1 MLPAI
6 STQVFLPHRLTPAH
20 LDALAASGA
29 QAIELF
35 AARHHFDYSSRTHMR
50 ELAQWFRSNEVTP
63 LLHAPLSS
71 EPDFSRHAEPNID
84 LLDREKSR
92 RILAMEELKRAL
104 ESAEHIP
111 SATCVLHL
119 GHNLTGVPWSEHTLD
134 IALTAVEH
142 LKAFA
147 APLGVRL
154 LLENLPNPIAT
165 PEHLLDILRIGHFDT
180 TGICLDVAH
189 LHLSGIGTPDADLPA
204 TFELLRPHLVELHL
218 SDNDGRSDTH
228 LWPPSGSERPASLSG
243 GTIDWP
249 AFYALAATL
258 PAHTPGVLEIADTQ
272 APDPAFVTRLAREV
286 FSHQSRLLEPTS

>member
-6 STQVFLPHRLTPAH
+6 STKVFLPQRLTPAH
-20 LDALAASGA
+20 LDALAGSGA
-29 QAIELF
+29 QVIELF
-35 AARHHFDYSSRTHMR
+35 AARHHFDYTSRTHMR
-50 ELAQWFRSNEVTP
+50 ELAQWFRSSPVQP
-63 LLHAPLSS
+63 LLHAPLCS
-71 EPDFSRHAEPNID
+71 EPAFSRHAEPDID

-111 SATCVLHL
+111 AATCVLHL

-142 LKAFA
+142 LRAFA

-154 LLENLPNPIAT
+154 LLETLSNPIAT

-189 LHLSGIGTPDADLPA
+189 MHLAEADQAA
-204 TFELLRPHLVELHL
+204 TFELLRPHVVELHL
-218 SDNDGRSDTH
+218 SDNDGRSNTH
-228 LWPPSGSERPASLSG
+228 FWPASGTERPASLAC

-249 AFYALAATL
+249 TLYALAATL
-258 PAHTPGVLEIADTQ
+258 PANTPGVLEIADTL
-272 APDPAFVTRLAREV
+272 APDPAFATRLASQV
-286 FSHQSRLLEPTS
+286 FSHQARLLEPQPETQG